1 MSSVLLPIPPSF
13 KVTPRAVY
21 VGEPK
26 QLLDLLATGVA
37 TPILETTRTKANMPL
52 HKLKL
57 RCKTLFQG
65 NLDVYFLLDYPN
77 QSLVMDSV
85 VLEGKAAEV
94 LVHLSSEEKPVICQD
109 VARANKFAE
118 HLDEVLNFWV
128 VLMDAEVRKLRFPTT
143 FPTAAAQTNVFILQV
158 QKVYPDKRPIQ
169 VDRFANEQIISLKP
183 NVFGSKVFDLAEFL
197 ALCNAKNGTPC
208 IKVSYG
214 WVSSKEDP
222 RSEEHM
228 WGFKF
233 ELSPYP
239 QYPVYSR
246 AKKTLSS
253 AEKQE
258 EIKKKRTREL
268 AEEEVIAEVP
278 IESK

>member
-26 QLLDLLATGVA
+26 QLVDLLVTGVA

-77 QSLVMDSV
+77 QSLVMDPV
-85 VLEGKAAEV
+85 VVEGKPSEV
-94 LVHLSSEEKPVICQD
+94 LVHLSSEEKPVQCQD
-109 VARANKFAE
+109 VARANRFAE
-118 HLDEVLNFWV
+118 YFDEALNFWV
-128 VLMDAEVRKLRFPTT
+128 VLMDAEV
-143 FPTAAAQTNVFILQV
+143 
-158 QKVYPDKRPIQ
+158 QKVYPDKKPLQ
-169 VDRFANEQIISLKP
+169 VDRFANEQILSLKP
-183 NVFGSKVFDLAEFL
+183 NVFGSKAFELSEFL
-197 ALCNAKNGTPC
+197 ALCNSKNGTPC

-222 RSEEHM
+222 RSDEHM

-246 AKKTLSS
+246 AKKPLSS
-253 AEKQE
+253 VEKQE
-258 EIKKKRTREL
+258 EIKKKRSREL
-268 AEEEVIAEVP
+268 ADEESAASAA
-278 IESK
+278 ESK